1 MNFDLNFQPQIA
13 RKVNRH
19 GKAKILSADELSRL
33 FSDGLQTTRDRCI
46 FAICYFTTCRI
57 SECVQLQ
64 LTDVQNGVI
73 TFRKSTTKGKGA
85 TRQIAIDENL
95 KPFLDTWVNERGSVN
110 SPYLFPGRRGSKTGH
125 LTARMADEILREACD
140 RVGFDGAST
149 HSFRRSG
156 ITNLHKQGYAP
167 HEIAQISGHRD
178 ITNVSHYIG

>member
-1 MNFDLNFQPQIA
+1 MNFNLTFQPQMA

-19 GKAKILSADELSRL
+19 GKAKILTAEELSQI
-33 FSDGLQTTRDRCI
+33 FTEGLQTNRDLCL

-64 LTDVQNGVI
+64 ISDVQNGVI
-73 TFRKSTTKGKGA
+73 TFRKATTKGKGA
-85 TRQIAIDENL
+85 TRQIAIDVNL
-95 KPFLDTWVNERGSVN
+95 KPFLDDWLKERGSIN

-125 LTARMADEILREACD
+125 LTARMADEILREACNL
-140 RVGFDGAST
+140 VGIDGAST

-156 ITNLHKQGYAP
+156 ITNLHQQGYAP

>member
-1 MNFDLNFQPQIA
+1 MNFDLNFQPNIA
-13 RKVNRH
+13 QKNNRH
-19 GKAKILSADELSRL
+19 GKAKILSADELLKL
-33 FSDGLQTTRDRCI
+33 FSEGLQTDRDRCI

-64 LTDVQNGVI
+64 VSDIQNGVI

-85 TRQIAIDENL
+85 TRQIAIDANL
-95 KPFLDTWVNERGSVN
+95 KPFLDDWMSERGSIN
-110 SPYLFPGRRGSKTGH
+110 SAYLFPGRRGSKTGH

-140 RVGFDGAST
+140 RIGIDGAST